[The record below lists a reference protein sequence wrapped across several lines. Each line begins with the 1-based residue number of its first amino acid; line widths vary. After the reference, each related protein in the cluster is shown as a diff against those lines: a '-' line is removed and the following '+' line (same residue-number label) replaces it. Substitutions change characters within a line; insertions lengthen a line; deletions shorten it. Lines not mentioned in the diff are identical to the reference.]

1 MNNETPLSTSE
12 RTFVAEALRHG
23 LRVDGRGA
31 YEFRGLSI
39 ALGDGGFGSAEV
51 LLGKTRVL
59 ANVSAEV
66 VRPAGG
72 SGTEGFVVFNTV
84 FSPMASPAFE
94 QGRLTDEEVLI
105 SRMLEKALRRSRAID
120 TEGLCIVA
128 GEKVWS
134 IRIDIHVLDHEGN
147 ILDCACIAA
156 ISALLHFRRPDITVD
171 GDNVIIHD
179 IEERNPIP
187 LSIHHIP
194 ICITFGFFDKG
205 ERVLVDPTHLEEQV
219 QDGDFIVVV
228 NTHRELCTMSK
239 AGGASL
245 DIARIIQCTEVA
257 AAKAAEV
264 TELLRAALS
273 KVSHNSVFFVFIQIV
288 PTLYLTQNSNKLF

>member
-1 MNNETPLSTSE
+1 MNATLVSTSE
-12 RTFVAEALRHG
+12 RTFVLEALREG
-23 LRVDGRGA
+23 VRVDGRGT
-31 YEFRGLSI
+31 YEFRDLSI
-39 ALGDGGFGSAEV
+39 TLGGGGFGSAEV

-66 VRPAGG
+66 VRPTAA
-72 SGTEGFVVFNTV
+72 SPTEGAVLFNTS

-94 QGRLTDEEVLI
+94 PGRLSDEEVLI
-105 SRMLEKALRRSRAID
+105 SRMLEKAVRRSRAID

-134 IRIDIHVLDHEGN
+134 VRIDIHVLDHEGN

-156 ISALLHFRRPDITVD
+156 ISALLHFRRPDVSVE
-171 GDNVIIHD
+171 GDQVTIHD
-179 IEERNPIP
+179 MDERNPIP

-194 ICITFGFFDKG
+194 ICITFGFFDNG
-205 ERVLVDPTHLEEQV
+205 EKVLVDPTHLEEQV

-239 AGGASL
+239 AGGAGL
-245 DIARIIQCTEVA
+245 DIARIVQCTEVA

-264 TELLRAALS
+264 TELIRGALS
-273 KVSHNSVFFVFIQIV
+273 K
-288 PTLYLTQNSNKLF
+288 PT

>member
-1 MNNETPLSTSE
+1 MNTGEQPVSTSE
-12 RTFVAEALRHG
+12 RNFVTAALREG

-31 YEFRGLSI
+31 YEFRDLAI
-39 ALGDGGFGSAEV
+39 NLGDGGYGSAEV

-59 ANVSAEV
+59 ANVAAEV
-66 VRPAGG
+66 VRPNAANA
-72 SGTEGFVVFNTV
+72 TEGFVHFNTS

-120 TEGLCIVA
+120 TEGLCIIA

-156 ISALLHFRRPDITVD
+156 IAALLHFRRPDITVE

-179 IEERNPIP
+179 MDERNPIP

-194 ICITFGFFDKG
+194 ICITFGFFDNG
-205 ERVLVDPTHLEEQV
+205 DRVLVDPTHLEEQV
-219 QDGDFIVVV
+219 QDGNFIVVV

-245 DIARIIQCTEVA
+245 DVARIIQCTEVA

-264 TELLRAALS
+264 TELVRTALS
-273 KVSHNSVFFVFIQIV
+273 KVRIRISIYCQHINQFITKVQ
-288 PTLYLTQNSNKLF
+288 

>member
-1 MNNETPLSTSE
+1 MSGEQFLSTSE
-12 RTFVAEALRHG
+12 RTFVVNALREG
-23 LRVDGRGA
+23 IRVDGRGA

-39 ALGDGGFGSAEV
+39 ELGGGGFGSAEV

-66 VRPAGG
+66 VRPTAN
-72 SGTEGFVVFNTV
+72 SAEGFVLFNTS

-94 QGRLTDEEVLI
+94 AGRLTEEEVLV
-105 SRMLEKALRRSRAID
+105 SRMLEKAVRRSRAID

-134 IRIDIHVLDHEGN
+134 IRVDIHVLDHEGN

-156 ISALLHFRRPDITVD
+156 ISALLHFRRPDVTVE
-171 GDNVIIHD
+171 GDQVTIHPMD
-179 IEERNPIP
+179 ERNPIP

-194 ICITFGFFDKG
+194 ICISFGFFDKG
-205 ERVLVDPTHLEEQV
+205 ERVVVDPTHLEEQV

-239 AGGASL
+239 AGGAGL
-245 DIARIIQCTEVA
+245 DVARIVQCTEVA

-264 TELLRAALS
+264 TELIRGALT
-273 KVSHNSVFFVFIQIV
+273 K
-288 PTLYLTQNSNKLF
+288 SNEIKK

>member
-1 MNNETPLSTSE
+1 MNTGEALSTNQ
-12 RTFVAEALRHG
+12 RTFVTAAIKEG
-23 LRVDGRGA
+23 YRVDGRGT
-31 YEFRGLSI
+31 YEFRDLAI
-39 ALGDGGFGSAEV
+39 TLGQGGYGSAEV

-66 VRPAGG
+66 VRPLMSNA
-72 SGTEGFVVFNTV
+72 TEGFVIFQTL

-94 QGRLTDEEVLI
+94 PGRLTDEEVLI

-134 IRIDIHVLDHEGN
+134 VRIDIHVLDHEGN

-156 ISALLHFRRPDITVD
+156 ISALLHFRRPDVTVE
-171 GDNVIIHD
+171 GDLVIIHN

-194 ICITFGFFDKG
+194 ICITFGFFDGG
-205 ERVLVDPTHLEEQV
+205 EKLVVDPTHLEEQV
-219 QDGDFIVVV
+219 EDGDFVVVV

-245 DIARIIQCTEVA
+245 DIERIIQCTEVA

-264 TELLRAALS
+264 TELIREALS
-273 KVSHNSVFFVFIQIV
+273 KVR
-288 PTLYLTQNSNKLF
+288 